1 LVLRLVETQTD
12 RRARSVDV
20 PEIAHPSGLRDIAA
34 LGLTLAEAKQL
45 LGRVQQVVTV
55 YTP

>member
-1 LVLRLVETQTD
+1 
-12 RRARSVDV
+12 V
-20 PEIAHPSGLRDIAA
+20 PEIARPSDLRDIVA